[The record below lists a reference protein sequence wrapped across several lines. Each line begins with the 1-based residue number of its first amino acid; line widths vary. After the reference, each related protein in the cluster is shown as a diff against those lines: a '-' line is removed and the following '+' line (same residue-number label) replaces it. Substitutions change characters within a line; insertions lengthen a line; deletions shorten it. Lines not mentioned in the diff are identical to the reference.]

1 MLSSFPKTGLPAFF
15 IPICFHLSP
24 SASDRSLHLV
34 SQNICIDTERPQY
47 CLVHSCRYMV
57 YHEVTKGIPQQLQ
70 LLKLPLGLRKHQEG
84 AIPDASAAP
93 RWRLFRQLLPLEVPD
108 IVLVGKHHS
117 WRLGQLPMFTDL
129 GMAHFFSGMYTDST
143 R

>member
-1 MLSSFPKTGLPAFF
+1 
-15 IPICFHLSP
+15 
-24 SASDRSLHLV
+24 
-34 SQNICIDTERPQY
+34 
-47 CLVHSCRYMV
+47 MV

-93 RWRLFRQLLPLEVPD
+93 RWRLFMQLLPLEVPD

-117 WRLGQLPMFTDL
+117 WRLGQLSDVHKFRNSAFFLRDVYGL
-129 GMAHFFSGMYTDST
+129 DKIAHIAAAAL